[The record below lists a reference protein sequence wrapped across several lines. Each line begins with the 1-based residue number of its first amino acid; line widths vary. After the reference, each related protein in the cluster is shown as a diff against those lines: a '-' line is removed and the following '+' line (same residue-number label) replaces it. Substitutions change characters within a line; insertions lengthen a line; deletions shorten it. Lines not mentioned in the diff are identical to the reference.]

1 MNKKITEMALE
12 VINKRKITAE
22 NNALQN
28 KIKAFENKEFKKV
41 YQNYINVMIENA
53 KNGVIEDYTD
63 YKMKIGDLLK
73 QMNISS
79 IEPQYF
85 CSKCNDTGY
94 VDGKFCQC
102 YIEIVNQ
109 ILKEESGFEK
119 LEEFATSNFDL
130 FDDKITIKKIYKKMQ
145 EWCNSNFNKLL
156 IYISGGTGA
165 GKTHLVKCMANELIK
180 NNHLVCLTTSFA
192 LNQDFLKSYST
203 KDLDKK
209 QSLLSKYLQSEILI
223 IDDLGTEIRQPFV
236 TNNYLYQILNERKV
250 KKLPTLITSNLKIAD
265 LQDYYDERISS
276 RIIDKSS
283 SICLNLEQQDL
294 RLKK

>member
-1 MNKKITEMALE
+1 MNQKITEKALE
-12 VINKRKITAE
+12 EINRRKITAE
-22 NNALQN
+22 NLALQN
-28 KIKAFENKEFKKV
+28 KIKAFENKDFKKI
-41 YQNYINVMIENA
+41 YQSYVNSMIEDA
-53 KNGVIEDYTD
+53 KNGVVND
-63 YKMKIGDLLK
+63 YKELKNKMQNLLNEMK
-73 QMNISS
+73 ISS

-85 CSKCNDTGY
+85 CSKCNDTGFI
-94 VDGKFCQC
+94 DGKFCQC
-102 YIEIVNQ
+102 FIEIANE
-109 ILKEESGFEK
+109 ILKTESGFAK
-119 LEEFATSNFDL
+119 LEDFESSNFDL
-130 FDDKITIKKIYKKMQ
+130 FDDKITTQKIYTKMKQ
-145 EWCNSNFNKLL
+145 WCNSNFNKTL

-192 LNQDFLKSYST
+192 INQDFIKSYTT
-203 KDLDKK
+203 KDLEKK

-223 IDDLGTEIRQPFV
+223 IDDLGTEIRQPFI

>member
-1 MNKKITEMALE
+1 MNQKITEKALE
-12 VINKRKITAE
+12 EINRRKITAE
-22 NNALQN
+22 NLALQN
-28 KIKAFENKEFKKV
+28 KIKAFENKDFKKI
-41 YQNYINVMIENA
+41 YQSYVNSMIEDA
-53 KNGVIEDYTD
+53 KNGVVND
-63 YKMKIGDLLK
+63 YKELKNKMQNLLNEMK
-73 QMNISS
+73 ISS

-85 CSKCNDTGY
+85 CSKCNDTGFI
-94 VDGKFCQC
+94 DGKFCQC
-102 YIEIVNQ
+102 FIEIANE
-109 ILKEESGFEK
+109 ILKTESGFAK
-119 LEEFATSNFDL
+119 LEDFESSNFDV
-130 FDDKITIKKIYKKMQ
+130 FDDKITTQKIYTKMKQ
-145 EWCNSNFNKLL
+145 WCNSNFNKTL

-192 LNQDFLKSYST
+192 INQDFIKSYTT
-203 KDLDKK
+203 KDLEKK

-223 IDDLGTEIRQPFV
+223 IDDLGTEIRQPFI

>member
-1 MNKKITEMALE
+1 MNQKITEKALE
-12 VINKRKITAE
+12 EINRRKITAE
-22 NNALQN
+22 NLALQN
-28 KIKAFENKEFKKV
+28 KIKAFENKDFKKI
-41 YQNYINVMIENA
+41 YQLYVNSMIEDA
-53 KNGVIEDYTD
+53 KNGVVND
-63 YKMKIGDLLK
+63 YKELKNKMQNLLNEMK
-73 QMNISS
+73 ISS

-85 CSKCNDTGY
+85 CSKCNDTGFI
-94 VDGKFCQC
+94 DGKFCQC
-102 YIEIVNQ
+102 FIEIANE
-109 ILKEESGFEK
+109 ILKTESGFAK
-119 LEEFATSNFDL
+119 LEDFESSNFDL
-130 FDDKITIKKIYKKMQ
+130 FDDKITTQKIYTKMKQ
-145 EWCNSNFNKLL
+145 WCNSNFNKTL

-192 LNQDFLKSYST
+192 INQDFIKSYTT
-203 KDLDKK
+203 KDLEKK

-223 IDDLGTEIRQPFV
+223 IDDLGTEIRQPFI

>member
-1 MNKKITEMALE
+1 MNQKITEKALE
-12 VINKRKITAE
+12 EINRRKITAE
-22 NNALQN
+22 NLALQN
-28 KIKAFENKEFKKV
+28 KIKAFENKDFKEI
-41 YQNYINVMIENA
+41 YQSYVNSMIEDA
-53 KNGVIEDYTD
+53 KNGVVND
-63 YKMKIGDLLK
+63 YKELKNKMQNLLNEMK
-73 QMNISS
+73 ISS

-94 VDGKFCQC
+94 IDGKFCQC
-102 YIEIVNQ
+102 FIEIANE
-109 ILKEESGFEK
+109 ILKTESGFAK
-119 LEEFATSNFDL
+119 LEDFESSNFDL
-130 FDDKITIKKIYKKMQ
+130 FDDKITTQKIYTKMKQ
-145 EWCNSNFNKLL
+145 WCNSNFNKTL

-192 LNQDFLKSYST
+192 INQDFIKSYTT
-203 KDLDKK
+203 KDLEKK

-223 IDDLGTEIRQPFV
+223 IDDLGTEIRQPFI

>member
-1 MNKKITEMALE
+1 MNQKITEKALE
-12 VINKRKITAE
+12 EINRRKITAE
-22 NNALQN
+22 NLALQN
-28 KIKAFENKEFKKV
+28 KIKAFENKDFKKI
-41 YQNYINVMIENA
+41 YQLYVNSMIEDA
-53 KNGVIEDYTD
+53 KNGVVND
-63 YKMKIGDLLK
+63 YKELKNKMQNLLNEMK
-73 QMNISS
+73 ISS

-94 VDGKFCQC
+94 IDGKFCQC
-102 YIEIVNQ
+102 FIEIANE
-109 ILKEESGFEK
+109 ILKTESGFAK
-119 LEEFATSNFDL
+119 LEDFESSNFDL
-130 FDDKITIKKIYKKMQ
+130 FDDKITTQKIYTKMKQ
-145 EWCNSNFNKLL
+145 WCNSNFNKTL

-192 LNQDFLKSYST
+192 INQDFIKSYTT
-203 KDLDKK
+203 KDLEKK

-223 IDDLGTEIRQPFV
+223 IDDLGTEIRQPFI